1 MSVGIVSSVLFSLLV
16 LFMRRRRDDDAV
28 GDLPPISVLKPFDG
42 VDPGLEGNFWSYL
55 SAPYP
60 AKREVL
66 FCTARDNDEG
76 IAVVERLLA
85 RLEQEPQ
92 PGVTA
97 RLLLPEPDEEPW
109 VTRKVWHMARGFA
122 AARHDVIVNGD
133 SGTRLEAETLVAL
146 VRTLL
151 ADPQRGGAWASYTV
165 EGGDSLGVRL
175 TRAAWTATTNSFFV
189 IDALHRVIGKP
200 PLLAG
205 GLFAARRAAVEQLDG
220 FAALDGLLTED
231 LDVGR
236 RMHAVGWAVEVSP
249 VPVVRYLPELSWSG
263 FVARQQRW
271 NVILWRFREPLRWP
285 YPLTMCGLAIAP
297 VTAVF
302 ASLAFPERTGEYVTA
317 LGALY
322 VARALYALVLTGLAG
337 RRLRLDVLAL
347 LPILDAVFL
356 VTWLRGPFIRHIAWR
371 DTRLRVGRA
380 GRVTRIEERSAA

>member
-1 MSVGIVSSVLFSLLV
+1 MLEPVVL
-16 LFMRRRRDDDAV
+16 
-28 GDLPPISVLKPFDG
+28 
-42 VDPGLEGNFWSYL
+42 
-55 SAPYP
+55 
-60 AKREVL
+60 
-66 FCTARDNDEG
+66 
-76 IAVVERLLA
+76 
-85 RLEQEPQ
+85 
-92 PGVTA
+92 
-97 RLLLPEPDEEPW
+97 
-109 VTRKVWHMARGFA
+109 
-122 AARHDVIVNGD
+122 
-133 SGTRLEAETLVAL
+133 
-146 VRTLL
+146 RTLQPL
-151 ADPQRGGAWASYTV
+151 VADPQRGGAWASYTV
-165 EGGDSLGVRL
+165 EGGDRLGVRL

-189 IDALHRVIGKP
+189 IDALHRVIGRP

-271 NVILWRFREPLRWP
+271 NVILWRFKEPLRWP

-297 VTAVF
+297 VTAVL

-322 VARALYALVLTGLAG
+322 VARTLYALVLTGLAG

-380 GRVTRIEERSAA
+380 GRVTRIEERNAA